1 MLGDCIQVWKERA
14 KFVVVS
20 LLPPNNTPYKRNFPW
35 CSCREGKKMYQ
46 KRVLHVQIIS
56 HETYCFFDV
65 LVAIA
70 VIVAKASTKTIRD
83 RASSPHNLK
92 LFGFIDVCNG
102 WESEYD
108 FSTNAC
114 ESRPNTLNVIN
125 PEKSP
130 LV

>member
-1 MLGDCIQVWKERA
+1 
-14 KFVVVS
+14 
-20 LLPPNNTPYKRNFPW
+20 
-35 CSCREGKKMYQ
+35 MYQ

-70 VIVAKASTKTIRD
+70 AIVAKASTKTIRD
-83 RASSPHNLK
+83 RASAPHNLK
-92 LFGFIDVCNG
+92 LFGFIDVCKSE

-125 PEKSP
+125 PEKSS